1 MEGTRM
7 ASRGSVK
14 HAKKPAARNSRKAKH
29 QRPSRARSLIDDVTA
44 VLLISP
50 DAKRLSDFYKTILG
64 LPLQEENHD
73 GIAIHYGY
81 SLGDVHFA
89 IHSAG
94 GGWTGVP
101 TRNAQSPV
109 ISLGTSN
116 LKLVV
121 KRLAARGVEVTGPT
135 DHGFGYIASFRD
147 PDGNHISLVEYAPE
161 HW

>member
-1 MEGTRM
+1 MATRGT
-7 ASRGSVK
+7 VK
-14 HAKKPAARNSRKAKH
+14 HAKQPAARSSRQAIH
-29 QRPSRARSLIDDVTA
+29 QRPRRSRSLIDDVTA

-50 DAKRLSDFYKTILG
+50 DAKRLSDFYRTTLG

-73 GIAIHYGY
+73 GIAIHYGH

-89 IHSAG
+89 IHPVG
-94 GGWTGVP
+94 DGWKGVP

-121 KRLAARGVEVTGPT
+121 KRLTARGVDVSGPT
-135 DHGFGYIASFRD
+135 DHGFGQIASFRD